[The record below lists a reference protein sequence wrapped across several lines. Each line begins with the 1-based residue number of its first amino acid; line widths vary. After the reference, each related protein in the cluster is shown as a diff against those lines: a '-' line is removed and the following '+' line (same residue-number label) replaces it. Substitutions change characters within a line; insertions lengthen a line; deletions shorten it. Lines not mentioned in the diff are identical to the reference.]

1 VKNVII
7 NILKFLV
14 FFGVGAGILYLVYQN
29 QNEAYMAQCALDGVP
44 EGECSLINKVVEDFR
59 GLNYFWV
66 FGVCAVFI
74 FSNIMRAL
82 RWNMLLKPLG
92 RNPRTINTFL
102 TTMLGF
108 FANLG
113 LPRLGEVMK
122 PVSLA
127 GYEKIPVEKV
137 LGTIVVDRIMD
148 VLSLLILIGIA
159 FALEFDT
166 LWGYLNENMPE
177 SSGGLLTNPLIL
189 GIGLVSIIGLAIL
202 FVFRK
207 KIMESAIYAKFL
219 NLLKGFTDGILSI
232 KKLDNPP
239 LFIFY
244 SIMIWVA
251 YYVMYYM
258 YLPAFGPT
266 EDLGFTVA
274 LVVFVFG
281 TFGIVIPSPG
291 GMGSYHALVIA
302 ALAIYGITGSDAFS
316 FANFS
321 FFVTQLVNVVLGLA
335 AIVFLPIINKNYN
348 PVAIE

>member
-1 VKNVII
+1 MKNVIV

-44 EGECSLINKVVEDFR
+44 EGECNLINKVLEDFK

-66 FGVCAVFI
+66 FGTCIAYFL
-74 FSNIMRAL
+74 SNVLRAL
-82 RWNMLLKPLG
+82 RWNMLLKPLLG

-102 TTMLGF
+102 TTMLGY

-137 LGTIVVDRIMD
+137 LGTIVVDRVMD
-148 VLSLLILIGIA
+148 VLSLLIVIGIA
-159 FALEFDT
+159 FTLEFDT
-166 LWGYLNENMPE
+166 LWGYLNENISE
-177 SSGGLLTNPLIL
+177 RSGKGGGSILLGLGGFSVIVL
-189 GIGLVSIIGLAIL
+189 GLL
-202 FVFRK
+202 FVFRE
-207 KIMESAIYAKFL
+207 KIMQTKLFAKVMD
-219 NLLKGFTDGILSI
+219 LLKGFWDGILSI

-258 YLPAFGPT
+258 YLPSFGPT
-266 EDLGFTVA
+266 EHLGFTVA
-274 LVVFVFG
+274 LMVFVFG
-281 TFGIVIPSPG
+281 AFGIVIPSPG

-302 ALAIYGITGSDAFS
+302 ALAIYGVTGSDAFS

-321 FFVTQLVNVVLGLA
+321 FFATQLVNVVLGLA
-335 AIVFLPIINKNYN
+335 AIIFLPMINKNYH
-348 PVAIE
+348 PQPIE